1 MADRAVLQV
10 DQAES
15 ENKKLSGDV
24 PKRGHDADMVG
35 ADALPARGVHQVFK
49 RHQTDPYGDHEQVA
63 GDADE
68 RLRPHGA
75 VETGPEGAGKATRLE
90 QTAADDA
97 FQGVFAMKI
106 LSGQQ
111 CFFLEDGLEK

>member
-1 MADRAVLQV
+1 V
-10 DQAES
+10 DQAEP
-15 ENKKLSGDV
+15 EDKKLSRDV
-24 PKRGHDADMVG
+24 PQRGHDADMGG

-49 RHQTDPYGDHEQVA
+49 RHKTDPYGNHEQAA

-75 VETGPEGAGKATRLE
+75 AETGPEGAGKATRLE
-90 QTAADDA
+90 PTAAVDA
-97 FQGVFAMKI
+97 FRGVFAMKI

-111 CFFLEDGLEK
+111 